1 MLQVW
6 PNVSFARTAI
16 LKDTYVY
23 LLNGQMDQ
31 YV

>member
-6 PNVSFARTAI
+6 PNVSFARTTI

>member
-6 PNVSFARTAI
+6 PNVSFARTTI
-16 LKDTYVY
+16 LKDSYVY
-23 LLNGQMDQ
+23 LLKCQMDQ